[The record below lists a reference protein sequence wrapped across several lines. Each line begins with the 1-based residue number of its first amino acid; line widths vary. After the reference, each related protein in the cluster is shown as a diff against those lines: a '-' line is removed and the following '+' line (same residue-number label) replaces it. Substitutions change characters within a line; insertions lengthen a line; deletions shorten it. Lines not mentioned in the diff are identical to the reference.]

1 MSTISFECPG
11 CHTKLV
17 ADNSLCG
24 SLISCKDCG
33 NSVVIPIPGITE
45 GMKIG
50 DFVLKSKLGTGGM
63 GEVWLA
69 YHAAMD
75 RHVALKI
82 LSPKFTSNKVFLDRF
97 AKEAKNSG
105 KLSHPNIVTAFH
117 AGVENGVYYLAI
129 SYVDGKNLKDR
140 LDNGEIILEREAL
153 LITKSIVDA
162 LDYAWAECKIVHRD
176 IKPANIIIDR
186 KGVAKVL
193 DLGISKSIDEDN
205 QLTMTG
211 TFVGTPFYMSP
222 EQALGDKNIDFRA
235 DIYSLGATLY
245 HMVTGTVPFDAS
257 TAMAIISRH
266 LKDPLPPANER
277 NPALSSQCCTLLEVM
292 MAKRREE
299 RPQSWQEMRED
310 VELVLKGQF
319 PKTVPPKKE
328 EGQIFIASDSE
339 QMSKAKTAVSP
350 NHKTMAAGADQALQG
365 EIKEPESA
373 EGKKDS
379 TGAKPSK
386 SRISWKIA
394 AILVVFV
401 LLMMAV
407 VSIAAFFLVKKYYFD
422 AKKSNRISVEEISS
436 SNDRT
441 ARGIDEPT
449 QKELQEFLA
458 REAKKKQDQKS
469 SPADKKDQPPT
480 VKKEEEKKPN
490 KEPLKW

>member
-11 CHTKLV
+11 CKSKLV

-24 SLISCKDCG
+24 SIISCKDCG
-33 NSVVIPIPGITE
+33 NSVVIPIPGLAE
-45 GMKIG
+45 GMRIA
-50 DFVLKSKLGTGGM
+50 DFLLKAKLGTGGM

-82 LSPKFTSNKVFLDRF
+82 LSPKFTSNRLFIDRF
-97 AKEAKNSG
+97 MKEAKNSG
-105 KLSHPNIVTAFH
+105 KLFHPNIVTAYH
-117 AGVENGVYYLAI
+117 AGVENNIYYLAI
-129 SYVDGKNLKDR
+129 SYIDGKNLRDR
-140 LDNGEIILEREAL
+140 IDAGEIILEREAL
-153 LITKSIVDA
+153 LITRAIVDA

-176 IKPANIIIDR
+176 IKPANIIIDK

-277 NPALSSQCCTLLEVM
+277 NPALSNQCCTLLEVM

-299 RPQSWQEMRED
+299 RPSSWQEVRED
-310 VELVLKGQF
+310 IDLVLKGQE
-319 PKTVPPKKE
+319 PKTPPPKKE
-328 EGQIFIASDSE
+328 GGQIFIASDSE
-339 QMSKAKTAVSP
+339 EMDRAVTKVSP
-350 NHKTMAAGADQALQG
+350 SQKTVVGGADQAVAG
-365 EIKEPESA
+365 EKISA
-373 EGKKDS
+373 ESGKEEGKDK
-379 TGAKPSK
+379 APAK
-386 SRISWKIA
+386 SRTSWKLA
-394 AILVVFV
+394 AILLVFF
-401 LLMMAV
+401 LLMIMV
-407 VSIAAFFLVKKYYFD
+407 VGVTAFILIKKYYNP
-422 AKKSNRISVEEISS
+422 KKSGSRITVDQINS
-436 SNDRT
+436 SNT
-441 ARGIDEPT
+441 SRGVNEPT
-449 QKELQEFLA
+449 EKELQDFLA
-458 REAKKKQDQKS
+458 QEAAKKKKQEQKPVTYGS
-469 SPADKKDQPPT
+469 KGEEQKDGKT
-480 VKKEEEKKPN
+480 D
-490 KEPLKW
+490 LKW

>member
-24 SLISCKDCG
+24 SIISCKDCG

-50 DFVLKSKLGTGGM
+50 DFLLKSKLGTGGM

-82 LSPKFTSNKVFLDRF
+82 LSPKFTSNKVFLERF

-105 KLSHPNIVTAFH
+105 KLHHPNIVTAFH

-129 SYVDGKNLKDR
+129 SYVDGKNLRDR

-153 LITKSIVDA
+153 LIAKSIIDA
-162 LDYAWAECKIVHRD
+162 LDYAWGECKIVHRD

-205 QLTMTG
+205 SLTMTG

-277 NPALSSQCCTLLEVM
+277 NPALSNQCCTLLEVM

-328 EGQIFIASDSE
+328 EGQVFIASDSE

-350 NHKTMAAGADQALQG
+350 DQKTIAGTDQAVQG
-365 EIKEPESA
+365 ELKEPEAVESRR
-373 EGKKDS
+373 DS
-379 TGAKPSK
+379 QGVQPPK
-386 SRISWKIA
+386 SRTSWKLA
-394 AILVVFV
+394 AILVIFF

-407 VSIAAFFLVKKYYFD
+407 VAATAFILVKKYYFD
-422 AKKSNRISVEEISS
+422 AKKSNRISVEEINSS
-436 SNDRT
+436 TGKNT
-441 ARGIDEPT
+441 RGIDEPT
-449 QKELQEFLA
+449 EKELQEFLA
-458 REAKKKQDQKS
+458 MEAAKKKKPEQKS
-469 SPADKKDQPPT
+469 VTYGSKEEDAT
-480 VKKEEEKKPN
+480 AKKEEEKKKP
-490 KEPLKW
+490 ELKW